1 MPVCTEELYH
11 RAKFQV
17 AQKMIS
23 MTGLD
28 DMHTKERNQVRNITS
43 QKAKSG
49 KQFKLLH
56 IFTAIIYRVCNI
68 TIVFISDK
76 SGNETTSDSD
86 GQ

>member
-11 RAKFQV
+11 QAKFQV

-43 QKAKSG
+43 QTPKAG
-49 KQFKLLH
+49 KQFIVIH
-56 IFTAIIYRVCNI
+56 IFTAIMYRVCNI
-68 TIVFISDK
+68 TIVLILDK